1 MGTPRATLPLAK
13 VLDVLMGA
21 PSHRHYG
28 LEIAREAGLSSGT
41 TYPILARLERDGWLT
56 SAWEQIDPVVEG
68 RRPRRYYRLTGQGER
83 AARDVLEQFGEVGRR
98 GRVIRRRADP
108 ELGIT

>member
-1 MGTPRATLPLAK
+1 MGEPRPTLPLAR
-13 VLDVLMGA
+13 VLDVLMAVPGHA
-21 PSHRHYG
+21 HYG

-68 RRPRRYYRLTGQGER
+68 RRPRRYYRLTGLGER
-83 AARDVLEQFGEVGRR
+83 SASAILQEFGAIGHGRR
-98 GRVIRRRADP
+98 HVGPEP
-108 ELGIT
+108 ELGTA